1 MRRILIIILFASIIS
16 NSYAQKES
24 KKKTIDSLTID
35 MKISEGLITT
45 YSNEKNDLFFEIS
58 KNLLGKEL
66 LVVTRF
72 AQLPANYSGYL
83 NAGSKTAEHVVQFE
97 KNGSKILLKEVS
109 YTNIADDEDPISVS
123 VKENNFKP
131 ILGAFEIK
139 NSEKDKYLIDVTSYF
154 MSDSPGFNIIRSY
167 EKTNYKI
174 GSVDKNV
181 VEAPVDDAVL
191 EN

>member
-24 KKKTIDSLTID
+24 KKKPIDSLTID

-72 AQLPANYSGYL
+72 SQLPANYSGYL

-97 KNGSKILLKEVS
+97 KMDLKF
-109 YTNIADDEDPISVS
+109 Y
-123 VKENNFKP
+123 
-131 ILGAFEIK
+131 
-139 NSEKDKYLIDVTSYF
+139 
-154 MSDSPGFNIIRSY
+154 
-167 EKTNYKI
+167 
-174 GSVDKNV
+174 
-181 VEAPVDDAVL
+181 
-191 EN
+191 